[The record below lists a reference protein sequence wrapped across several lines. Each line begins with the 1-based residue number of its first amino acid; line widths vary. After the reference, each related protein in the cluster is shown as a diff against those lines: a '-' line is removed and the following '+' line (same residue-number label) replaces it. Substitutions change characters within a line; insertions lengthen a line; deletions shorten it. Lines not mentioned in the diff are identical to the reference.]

1 VKSMQQQ
8 RGAVLII
15 SMIILLLLT
24 ILGIT
29 SMRTTQLE
37 ERMAGNA
44 RDRHVAFEAA
54 EAALIDAETYIQTVL
69 IPNQYVLNNPPF
81 DLNGGDGLYS
91 DDPSLNNIET
101 YVDWSGG
108 DPSRGFLSATNIGT
122 SQGVTTAPKYVI
134 QQLAQGTQSAGGNVN
149 PSTGGGY
156 NDRTSQ
162 NTIATSTLVRIT
174 ARGTGGSDNSVVFL
188 QTIFGLKSF

>member
-1 VKSMQQQ
+1 MKPMQQQ

-24 ILGIT
+24 ILGVT

-54 EAALIDAETYIQTVL
+54 EAALIDAETFVQTIVTE
-69 IPNQYVLNNPPF
+69 IPF

-91 DDPSLNNIET
+91 DVESLNNIET

-108 DPSRGFLSATNIGT
+108 DPTRGFLTATNIGT
-122 SQGVTTAPKYVI
+122 GEGVATSPKYVI
-134 QQLAQGTQSAGGNVN
+134 QRIEQGTQSPSGNANV
-149 PSTGGGY
+149 SVGTGY
-156 NDRTSQ
+156 SNRAAAASAA
-162 NTIATSTLVRIT
+162 ATTLVRIT
-174 ARGTGGSDNSVVFL
+174 ARGTGSSDNSVVFL
-188 QTIFGLKSF
+188 QTVFGLNNF